1 MIDKELAK
9 NLHTT
14 ILNEYENTEGIV
26 ILKAGEIVF
35 EEYFGNTN
43 RKSKLHIASVTKSIL
58 SALIGIAVEKG
69 YIKSTEETVMR
80 YFPEYNFI
88 SPNGVRENVTIQN
101 LLTMTAPYSFD
112 DWNEPLDALC
122 TSPDWI
128 EFSLQ
133 EMGQNGEIGTF
144 KYSTAGAHL
153 LSAILTRVTGKST
166 REFANEFLF
175 TQIGVENIR
184 EYPMSSYG
192 YDDLFGKKVKGWVHD
207 PNNITTGGWGLT
219 LTVREMAH
227 FGQLYLNN
235 GSWNGKQ
242 IISPEWITQSIK
254 PNLNH
259 YGYMW
264 WLFEDNGLHAF
275 AAMGDGG
282 NTICCIPQKAL
293 VVAVA
298 SHFIPNAK
306 DRWLLIKDHILPTI
320 C

>member
-9 NLHTT
+9 NLRTI
-14 ILNEYENTEGIV
+14 ILNEYDNTEGIV
-26 ILKAGEIVF
+26 ILKTGKIIF
-35 EEYFGNTN
+35 EEYFGNSN
-43 RKSKLHIASVTKSIL
+43 SKSKLHIASVTKSIL
-58 SALIGIAVEKG
+58 SALIGIAIEKG
-69 YIKSTEETVMR
+69 YIKSTDETVMG

-112 DWNEPLDALC
+112 DWNEPLEALC

-128 EFSLQ
+128 EFALQ
-133 EMGQNGEIGTF
+133 EMGQNGKIGAF

-175 TQIGVENIR
+175 NQIGIDNIS
-184 EYPMSSYG
+184 EYPMNSYG

-219 LTVREMAH
+219 LTVREMAR

-235 GSWNGKQ
+235 GFWNGKQ
-242 IISPEWITQSIK
+242 IIPQDWIVKSTT

-264 WLFEDNGLHAF
+264 WLFENDELNAF

-282 NTICCIPQKAL
+282 NTICCVPQKNL
-293 VVAVA
+293 VVAIA
-298 SHFIPNAK
+298 SHFIPNPK
-306 DRWLLIKDHILPTI
+306 DRWLLVKDYILPAI
-320 C
+320 H